1 MGAGS
6 GDNMVTASVDDMS
19 CPGTRWINTLP
30 SVEEV
35 LYPCYYEE
43 VATSHDLFFGVN
55 GSLASMYL

>member
-1 MGAGS
+1 MNVGAGS

-43 VATSHDLFFGVN
+43 VATSHDLFFWR
-55 GSLASMYL
+55 